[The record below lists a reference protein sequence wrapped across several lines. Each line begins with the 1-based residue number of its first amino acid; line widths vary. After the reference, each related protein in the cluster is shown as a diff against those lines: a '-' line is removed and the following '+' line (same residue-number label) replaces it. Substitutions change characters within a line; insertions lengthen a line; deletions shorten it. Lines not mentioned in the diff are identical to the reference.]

1 MSKEKLPL
9 EKDVDI
15 ELEYKIYHLWDK
27 VKKYLKIILAFVVIL
42 LIGSLGYYL
51 YTKKKQEENEKA
63 SVYVSKIAN
72 LLSEDKKEEAKKLI
86 DDFEKKYKDTNF
98 YKVIL
103 SYKIMMAKDEGK
115 EDEKLANALKEKL
128 NTQILEGVKEYTAYL
143 KLKQNNTNQAKE
155 ILKSIDK
162 DKYNYISAQAT
173 LGLIYKKEG
182 NYQEAE
188 KIFNEIKEKK
198 DYRYFSILARENL

>member
-72 LLSEDKKEEAKKLI
+72 LLSEDKKEEARKLI
-86 DDFEKKYKDTNF
+86 DEFEKKYKDTNF

-162 DKYNYISAQAT
+162 DKYNYISAQTT

>member
-1 MSKEKLPL
+1 MSKEKLPI

-27 VKKYLKIILAFVVIL
+27 VKKYLKFILAFVVIL
-42 LIGSLGYYL
+42 FIVSTGYYL
-51 YTKKKQEENEKA
+51 YSKKKQEENEKA

-86 DDFEKKYKDTNF
+86 EEFEKKYKDTNF
-98 YKVIL
+98 YKVVL
-103 SYKIMMAKDEGK
+103 SYKVMIAKDEGK
-115 EDEKLANALKEKL
+115 EDEKTANDLKEKL
-128 NTQILEGVKEYTAYL
+128 DTQLSEGVKEYIAYI
-143 KLKQNNTNQAKE
+143 KFKENENNQAKE

-162 DKYNYISAQAT
+162 DKYNYISAQST

-188 KIFNEIKEKK
+188 KIFNLIKENK
-198 DYRYFSILARENL
+198 DYRYFSILAKENL

>member
-86 DDFEKKYKDTNF
+86 DEFEKKYKDTNF

-128 NTQILEGVKEYTAYL
+128 NTQILEGVKEYTAY
-143 KLKQNNTNQAKE
+143 
-155 ILKSIDK
+155 
-162 DKYNYISAQAT
+162 
-173 LGLIYKKEG
+173 
-182 NYQEAE
+182 
-188 KIFNEIKEKK
+188 
-198 DYRYFSILARENL
+198 